1 MFKKI
6 SLFICFSLLFS
17 GMPSYGAVTINEVD
31 EIAALSNHPEQAQ
44 LLILKGAGSEGSYQG
59 YGWCP
64 VCGKDQPE
72 SHFPHGTGP
81 HTGPSRDMNN
91 VNYAL
96 AAAGIVLLGGILY
109 AGLYGG
115 GI

>member
-1 MFKKI
+1 MIKKI
-6 SLFICFSLLFS
+6 SIFLCLALFFS
-17 GMPSYGAVTINEVD
+17 GSPSWANVSLNEADEVTQ
-31 EIAALSNHPEQAQ
+31 LSNHPQQES
-44 LLILKGAGSEGSYQG
+44 LLSLRGAGVDGSYQG

-64 VCGKDQPE
+64 ACGKDMPE

-81 HTGPSRDMNN
+81 YTGPSGNMNA

-115 GI
+115 GL